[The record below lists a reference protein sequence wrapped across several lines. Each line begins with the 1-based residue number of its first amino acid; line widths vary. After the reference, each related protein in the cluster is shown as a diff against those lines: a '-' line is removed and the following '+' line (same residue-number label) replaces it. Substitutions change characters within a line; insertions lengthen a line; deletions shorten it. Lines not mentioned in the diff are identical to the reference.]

1 MHSRDNNNSQ
11 PFKGGPTTFC
21 GLYVGQ
27 HVVCLHDYDPSHP
40 QVRKIVALGGTANLP
55 RKNVVYTVRGIEPRR
70 RTGGFRLWL
79 QEIVNAPI
87 TTPYRRYEPG
97 FPAKHFRPLQKLKL
111 EDFMPI
117 VEHLTDEVVA

>member
-11 PFKGGPTTFC
+11 PFKGADTTFC

-27 HVVCLHDYDPSHP
+27 HVVCLTDYDLNHP

-55 RKNVVYTVRGIEPRR
+55 RRNIVYTVRGIEPRR
-70 RTGGFRLWL
+70 RGGFHIWL

-87 TTPYRRYEPG
+87 RMRHCSYEPG

-117 VEHLTDEVVA
+117 VEHLTDEVRA